1 MLAKL
6 AFLLTAPVL
15 VAETP
20 SLLVTLD
27 GIPVGELRP
36 SCDLR
41 DRACTEIPSGAT
53 ARAIGMDRDCGDVN
67 VHGLAECLTVEVI
80 PNPEGH
86 RLILR
91 SWQGGYRT
99 PEWDCLLD
107 PSSHP
112 ERCDDE
118 N

>member
-1 MLAKL
+1 MMLAKL

-27 GIPVGELRP
+27 GVPVGELRP
-36 SCDLR
+36 RCDLR
-41 DRACTEIPSGAT
+41 DELCTGIPSGAI
-53 ARAIGMDRDCGDVN
+53 ARAIGMDRDCGRVN
-67 VHGLAECLTVEVI
+67 AVGLAECLTIEVI
-80 PNPEGH
+80 PNLDGG

-107 PSSHP
+107 PSG
-112 ERCDDE
+112 CDDE